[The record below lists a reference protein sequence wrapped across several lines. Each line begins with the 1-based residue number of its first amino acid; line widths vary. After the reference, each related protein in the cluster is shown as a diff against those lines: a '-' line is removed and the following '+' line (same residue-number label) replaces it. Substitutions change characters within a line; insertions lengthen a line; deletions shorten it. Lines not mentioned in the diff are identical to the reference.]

1 MSKYSEQ
8 IARIDERTELML
20 GQMKKLNA
28 SQGKQWEQIN
38 ENEGNIKVLEER
50 TSIRSDVQAG
60 ISVALA
66 AIASFIGLQR

>member
-8 IARIDERTELML
+8 IARIDERTGLML
-20 GQMKKLNA
+20 DQMKKLNT